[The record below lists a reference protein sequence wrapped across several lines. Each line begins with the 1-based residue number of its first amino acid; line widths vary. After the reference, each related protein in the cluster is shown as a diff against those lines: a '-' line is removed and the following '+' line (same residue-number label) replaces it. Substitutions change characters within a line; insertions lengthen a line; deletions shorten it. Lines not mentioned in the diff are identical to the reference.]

1 MPTLTESEK
10 EQGRIFRGAAAAA
23 LVRLNW
29 DDPPDFQPLPVSG
42 LFRHNCAGRKGVST
56 ALRLYEVYMV
66 SSTSIP
72 GQLPQFLHQACIL
85 MGVEHPAESL
95 EGWAGDDGRFGFRYK
110 EGKCKGC
117 NQAARS
123 STGIFVDV
131 LDRPPLPTS
140 SIR

>member
-1 MPTLTESEK
+1 VPALTESEK

-23 LVRLNW
+23 LVRLNY
-29 DDPPDFQPLPVSG
+29 DDPPDFKPLPVSG

-66 SSTSIP
+66 SSTPIP
-72 GQLPQFLHQACIL
+72 AQAFHDVHQAQAL
-85 MGVEHPAESL
+85 MGVAHPDVCVD
-95 EGWAGDDGRFGFRYK
+95 GWLGDDGRFGFRYR

-140 SIR
+140 SVR